1 MRPTPGDIRREEEE
15 QVTTSRNRVGSA
27 LRLACTS
34 AAMALLVGIGPVAAQ
49 DKSVLVMGGQGHE
62 DNMRAVGTAA
72 GGTDILGPFEAGE
85 GIKVSWSV
93 ATNPQLQEA
102 LQRLGP
108 LSSTAEDVIFVH
120 QFDTNARLP
129 DFLEPLDGY
138 LAAAP
143 IPGFPDDW
151 APGVTAASVFDG
163 KRYLVPFR
171 CGAMTLWYNDQ
182 IFAER
187 GLSGGPKVPEDIYE
201 IAKAATYTRDNGE
214 KVFGV
219 AFRGTSWSITEDLA
233 ALSRSYGGDMVQP
246 DGTVTINQPPV
257 VAAVNLLKRLFK
269 EGLMPPNWAT
279 LDQAGV
285 IQLFKDNRVA
295 MTLGGTNYNKTFND
309 GQSLV
314 NGHAVATRWPLVKE
328 LQTPERQYGAGTVF
342 YWGLGIL
349 KGSQHKDAAAK
360 FIEHVSSPG
369 SVHALAVNGSGPCTA
384 AELAVA
390 AQSDPAMAIQAEIFA
405 VANNPLPVNEN
416 INQIRDALGETIQN
430 IVVNDLDTQSEL
442 DGLARRLERLYR

>member
-1 MRPTPGDIRREEEE
+1 MTK
-15 QVTTSRNRVGSA
+15 SYRNEGVARA
-27 LRLACTS
+27 RRLACS
-34 AAMALLVGIGPVAAQ
+34 VALLAVLAGASSVAAQ
-49 DKSVLVMGGQGHE
+49 DKSLLVMGGQGHE
-62 DNMRAVGTAA
+62 DNMRAIGTAA
-72 GGTDILGPFEAGE
+72 GGTDILGPFEAESGV
-85 GIKVSWSV
+85 KVSWSA

-138 LAAAP
+138 LATAP
-143 IPGFPDDW
+143 IAGFPDDW
-151 APGVTAASVFDG
+151 APGVSAASVFDG
-163 KRYLVPFR
+163 KRYLIPFR

-187 GLSGGPKVPEDIYE
+187 GLSAGPKVPEDIYD
-201 IAKAATYTRDNGE
+201 IAKAATYTRANGE
-214 KVFGV
+214 QVFGV

-233 ALSRSYGGDMVQP
+233 ALSRAYGGDMVLP

-257 VAAVNLLKRLFK
+257 VEAVNLLKRLFK
-269 EGLMPPNWAT
+269 DGLMPPNWAT
-279 LDQAGV
+279 LDQTGV
-285 IQLFKDNRVA
+285 VQLFRDNRVA

-314 NGHAVATRWPLVKE
+314 SGHAVATRWPLVQE
-328 LQTPERQYGAGTVF
+328 LQTADRSSGAGTVF

-349 KGSQHKDAAAK
+349 KGSQHKEEAWK
-360 FIEHVSSPG
+360 FIQHISDPA

-384 AELAVA
+384 AELAVSA
-390 AQSDPAMAIQAEIFA
+390 ETDPAMAIQAEIFA
-405 VANNPLPVNEN
+405 AANNPLPVNEN

-430 IVVNDLDTQSEL
+430 IVVNDLDTQAEL

>member
-1 MRPTPGDIRREEEE
+1 MRNISKPGGRATKSL
-15 QVTTSRNRVGSA
+15 VARVVASTA
-27 LRLACTS
+27 LAASLMLAI
-34 AAMALLVGIGPVAAQ
+34 AAPGAAQ
-49 DKSVLVMGGQGHE
+49 DKELLVMGGQTHE
-62 DNMRAVGTAA
+62 DNMRGTGPAA
-72 GGTDILGPFEAGE
+72 GGPDILGPFEAAE
-85 GIKVSWSV
+85 GVKVKWSA

-129 DFLEPLDGY
+129 DFLEPLDSY
-138 LAAAP
+138 LAADP

-151 APGVTAASVFDG
+151 APGVAAASVIDG
-163 KRYLVPFR
+163 KRYLIPFR

-182 IFAER
+182 LFAER
-187 GLSGGPKVPEDIYE
+187 SLSSGPKVPEDIYE
-201 IAKAATYTRDNGE
+201 IAKAATFTRDNGE

-233 ALSRSYGGDMVQP
+233 ALARAYGGDVVGA
-246 DGTVTINQPPV
+246 DGTVMVNQPAA
-257 VAAVNLLKRLFK
+257 VAAVNLLKRLYK

-285 IQLFKDNRVA
+285 NQLFKDGRVA
-295 MTLGGTNYNKTFND
+295 MTLGGANYNKTFND
-309 GQSLV
+309 GQSAV
-314 NGHAVATRWPLVKE
+314 DGHAVATPWPLAQE
-328 LQTPERQYGAGTVF
+328 QQTAERKNGDGTVF

-349 KGSQHKDAAAK
+349 KGSQHKDLAYK
-360 FIEHVSSPG
+360 FLRHISTPE

-384 AELAVA
+384 GELSVA
-390 AQSDPAMAIQAEIFA
+390 AKEDPAMAIQASISA
-405 VANNPLPVNEN
+405 VSRDPLPVNEN

-442 DGLARRLERLYR
+442 DALARRLERLYR

>member
-1 MRPTPGDIRREEEE
+1 MNKISKGTGAVHLRR
-15 QVTTSRNRVGSA
+15 A
-27 LRLACTS
+27 LRLAGS
-34 AAMALLVGIGPVAAQ
+34 AAVVAMLSTGGGMAQ
-49 DKSVLVMGGQGHE
+49 DKPLLVMGGQGHE

-72 GGTDILGPFEAGE
+72 GGTDILGPFEAADGV
-85 GIKVSWSV
+85 KVSWSA

-120 QFDTNARLP
+120 QFDTNSRLP

-138 LAAAP
+138 LAAHP
-143 IPGFPDDW
+143 IDGFPDDW
-151 APGVTAASVFDG
+151 APGVAGASVFDG

-171 CGAMTLWYNDQ
+171 CGAMTLWYNNQ

-187 GLSGGPKVPEDIYE
+187 GLDGGPKVPEDIYE
-201 IAKAATYTRDNGE
+201 IAKAATFTRDNGE
-214 KVFGV
+214 QVFGV

-233 ALSRSYGGDMVQP
+233 ALSRAYGGDMVLP
-246 DGTVTINQPPV
+246 DGTVTINQKPV
-257 VAAVNLLKRLFK
+257 VEAVNLLKRLFK
-269 EGLMPPNWAT
+269 DGLMPPNWAT

-285 IQLFKDNRVA
+285 NQLFKDGRVA

-328 LQTPERQYGAGTVF
+328 LQTAERDYGAGTVF

-349 KGSQHKDAAAK
+349 KGSQHKDTAAA
-360 FIEHVSSPG
+360 FLQHISSPQ

-390 AQSDPAMAIQAEIFA
+390 AKADPAMTIQSEIFA
-405 VANNPLPVNEN
+405 VANNPLPINEN
-416 INQIRDALGETIQN
+416 INQIRDVLGETIQN
-430 IVVNDLDTQSEL
+430 IVVNDLDTQAEL